1 MISSAICCEKNK
13 SKFFKDNKIARAL
26 KASTINSLEK
36 KLTSAYLHQITSEI
50 RLSLV
55 NNLHEKSITEVLDRM

>member
-1 MISSAICCEKNK
+1 MQFAVKKTKVNF
-13 SKFFKDNKIARAL
+13 SKTTKLHEPLRRVQF
-26 KASTINSLEK
+26 TVWK
-36 KLTSAYLHQITSEI
+36 KLTSAYLHQITREI